1 MKIEIIVYKE
11 SGKFYTSNVVE
22 AEKDI
27 PMYEDEFIEF
37 VKNNVPARIGE
48 GYVVVRDYEDNKSFH
63 QALYPYKRLF
73 A

>member
-73 A
+73 P